1 MDKVDSKKDARQVGL
16 SNVSKL
22 STYQFFLQI
31 YSTRKLNFLQRAV
44 KKIGRW
50 FS

>member
-22 STYQFFLQI
+22 NTYQINQYI
-31 YSTRKLNFLQRAV
+31 YSNPRKGIWQRV
-44 KKIGRW
+44 KEAINHE
-50 FS
+50 

>member
-22 STYQFFLQI
+22 NTYQINQYI
-31 YSTRKLNFLQRAV
+31 YFNPRKGIWQRV
-44 KKIGRW
+44 KEAINHE
-50 FS
+50 

>member
-22 STYQFFLQI
+22 STYQINQYI
-31 YSTRKLNFLQRAV
+31 YSNPRKGIWQRV
-44 KKIGRW
+44 KEAL
-50 FS
+50 SHE

>member
-22 STYQFFLQI
+22 SAYQINQYI
-31 YSTRKLNFLQRAV
+31 YSNPRKGIWQRV
-44 KKIGRW
+44 KEVINHE
-50 FS
+50 

>member
-22 STYQFFLQI
+22 STYQINQYI
-31 YSTRKLNFLQRAV
+31 YSNPRKGIWQRLKEAV
-44 KKIGRW
+44 
-50 FS
+50 SHE